1 MKYKISGVPVK
12 NQRKKPRGNL
22 RKDNE
27 TRKHRYIIYELI
39 HKIYAFNMYMI
50 YVHNIYIQNVSPF
63 FLNLSTEELCLR
75 EQNREKED
83 KNNSYYS

>member
-1 MKYKISGVPVK
+1 
-12 NQRKKPRGNL
+12 
-22 RKDNE
+22 
-27 TRKHRYIIYELI
+27 
-39 HKIYAFNMYMI
+39 MI